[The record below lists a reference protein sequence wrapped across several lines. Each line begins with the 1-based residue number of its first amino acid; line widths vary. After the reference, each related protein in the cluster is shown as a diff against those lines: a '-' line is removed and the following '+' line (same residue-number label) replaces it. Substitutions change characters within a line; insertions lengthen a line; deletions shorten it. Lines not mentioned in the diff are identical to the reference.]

1 MLLLSIEEEEG
12 DLLPPPLTDSSSYV
26 DFIAHVTT
34 VWEVDLL
41 AVMSECTPAPVP
53 LVVYIPQVIDEFV
66 RETPVLSL
74 VGQEWKDTAR

>member
-1 MLLLSIEEEEG
+1 MKSTSLLLSVNG
-12 DLLPPPLTDSSSYV
+12 GGSR
-26 DFIAHVTT
+26 
-34 VWEVDLL
+34 LL
-41 AVMSECTPAPVP
+41 ADMSECTPAPVP

>member
-1 MLLLSIEEEEG
+1 M
-12 DLLPPPLTDSSSYV
+12 V
-26 DFIAHVTT
+26 V
-34 VWEVDLL
+34 EVDLL